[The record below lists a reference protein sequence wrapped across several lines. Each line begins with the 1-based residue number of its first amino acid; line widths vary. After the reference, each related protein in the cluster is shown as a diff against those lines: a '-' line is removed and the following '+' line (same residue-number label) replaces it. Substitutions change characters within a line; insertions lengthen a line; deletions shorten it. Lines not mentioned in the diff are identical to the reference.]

1 MNLNTDVIF
10 FMCML
15 NHYSHVQTFGTQWSS
30 PSGSPVHSV
39 QEARTL
45 EWVTNAFLQG
55 IFLTQGL
62 KPCFLSLLQCQVGS
76 LPLAPPGS
84 PLHLLQKINSKSIT
98 DLHISHK
105 IIYKKKTSRKQYRR
119 KPTWPVDGEDYVDTT
134 PKVGWSME
142 GITDKWDFIK
152 IKTPSL

>member
-1 MNLNTDVIF
+1 MMDLCHKSWQRSKANTVEQRRSFNRWYWNNWTSFFEKMNLNTDVIF

-62 KPCFLSLLQCQVGS
+62 KPCFLSLLHCQVGS

-105 IIYKKKTSRKQYRR
+105 II
-119 KPTWPVDGEDYVDTT
+119 
-134 PKVGWSME
+134 
-142 GITDKWDFIK
+142 
-152 IKTPSL
+152 